1 MLIHTASPTRSSEMS
16 KQGCGKEFVIE
27 TISSPE
33 IEMPEEMPEVHI
45 KIMVT
50 CSRRLPCPE
59 CAAAYKVLR
68 DAVKEWFHQ
77 IETDV
82 SDVYAAAIKELEVH
96 SALRAI
102 EHRKGDG

>member
-1 MLIHTASPTRSSEMS
+1 MSERG
-16 KQGCGKEFVIE
+16 GCGKEFGCHHV
-27 TISSPE
+27 E
-33 IEMPEEMPEVHI
+33 IQKNATDTPDYEKVVH
-45 KIMVT
+45 V
-50 CSRRLPCPE
+50 CGEYGFCPACAEAYRRE
-59 CAAAYKVLR
+59 HE
-68 DAVKEWFHQ
+68 AVKEWFHQ